1 MPTIAIA
8 NQKGGVGKTTTAVN
22 LSAALGQRGRSV
34 CLVDLD
40 PQANATLHSGLRPEE
55 QEHTVWDAIR
65 ATATHL
71 DAGVEELSS
80 FLRKP
85 VAQRQVSSG
94 AIPIVSR
101 PNDNEYDLIPS
112 NIELAAADLGLVA
125 AVSRERRLAA
135 VLATLHGYDYIFI
148 DCPPQLGVLSLNALC
163 AADSVIVP
171 LEASYLASK
180 GMNQLFA
187 SIVEVQQ
194 TLNPQLDV
202 LGILLTRVDQR
213 TVHSRQI
220 AAEARRALEAV
231 VPVFTVEIPINVDLM
246 DASAQGV
253 SVLRYAP
260 TSRGAGCYRQ
270 LAVEVDQA
278 CHQSE

>member
-22 LSAALGQRGRSV
+22 LSAALGQRGHRV

-40 PQANATLHSGLRPEE
+40 PQANATLHSGLRPED
-55 QEHTVWDAIR
+55 QERTVWDALK
-65 ATATHL
+65 ATGTHL

-80 FLRKP
+80 ILRKP
-85 VAQRQVSSG
+85 VAMRQPVTG
-94 AIPIVSR
+94 AVPIIKR
-101 PNDNEYDLIPS
+101 PNDNEFDLVPS
-112 NIELAAADLGLVA
+112 SIELAAADLGLVA
-125 AVSRERRLAA
+125 AVSRERRLAT
-135 VLATLHGYDYIFI
+135 VLAGIHGYDFIII

-194 TLNPQLDV
+194 TLNPQLEV

-220 AAEARRALEAV
+220 ASEARRALEAV
-231 VPVFTVEIPINVDLM
+231 VPVFVTEIVINVDLM

-260 TSRGAGCYRQ
+260 SSRGAVCYRQ
-270 LAVEVDQA
+270 LAGEVDEA
-278 CHQSE
+278 CRRSG